1 LIARLDRIGPT
12 AKEIAQ
18 IGAVLG
24 REFSYELIEP
34 VAQRP
39 EKELQVALAQ
49 LGDSGLLFC
58 RGIPPHA
65 SYLFKHALVQDGAY
79 GTLLRARRQELHA
92 RVATALEQHFAD
104 LVERQPEILAHHL
117 TAAGEAERAVD
128 QWLKAGQYAAARLA
142 HLEAIR
148 HFDRGLA
155 TLALL
160 QDGAARNGRETE
172 LHLARGLSLFTTK
185 GFISAEAAEAYARA
199 RVLAERRGDAHQL
212 FTAVFGLWQ
221 STTSAGRILDCRGL
235 SDRLQRLTADNADS
249 ELRLQAHHSAW
260 TTHLFAGRPAAAREH
275 CNEGRRLY
283 NPERHQHHRLLY
295 GGHDPGVC
303 AGYVGAQV
311 NWLLGYPERALAIGN
326 ESLVLAERIAHP
338 FSLHIAQVFN
348 AMLHL
353 DRGEPELALERLH
366 AAEALAAEQRLGLI
380 IAPGFLRGA
389 ALMAEGAFDDAIAQ
403 LREGLAGRL
412 GAMYAPYGRAR
423 LAEALARQSNHEAA
437 LATVREA
444 LEEQERT
451 GQRRWEPEL
460 HRVEGAALQGLNRI
474 EEAQSALEAAL
485 RIARTQQAK
494 SYELRAATSL
504 ARLWGEQSR
513 RSEARDLLA
522 PVYRWFSEG
531 FDTADLKE
539 AKALLYELA

>member
-1 LIARLDRIGPT
+1 
-12 AKEIAQ
+12 
-18 IGAVLG
+18 
-24 REFSYELIEP
+24 
-34 VAQRP
+34 
-39 EKELQVALAQ
+39 
-49 LGDSGLLFC
+49 
-58 RGIPPHA
+58 
-65 SYLFKHALVQDGAY
+65 
-79 GTLLRARRQELHA
+79 
-92 RVATALEQHFAD
+92 LEQDFAD
-104 LVERQPEILAHHL
+104 LVERQPELLAHHL

-155 TLALL
+155 TLAVL
-160 QDGAARNGRETE
+160 QEGPARDGRETE
-172 LHLARGLSLFTTK
+172 LQLARGLSLFTAK

-199 RVLAERRGDAHQL
+199 RELAERRGDAHQL
-212 FTAVFGLWQ
+212 FMAVFGLWQ
-221 STTSAGRILDCRGL
+221 STNSAGRVLDCRGL

-275 CNEGRRLY
+275 CDEGRRLY

-303 AGYVGAQV
+303 ARYIGAQV
-311 NWLLGYPERALAIGN
+311 NWLLGYPERGLAIGN

-338 FSLHIAQVFN
+338 FSLESARVFN

-353 DRGEPELALERLH
+353 DRGEPELALEGLH
-366 AAEALAAEQRLGLI
+366 AAEALAAKQRLGLI

-389 ALMAEGAFDDAIAQ
+389 ALMAQGAFDDAVAQ

-412 GAMYAPYGRAR
+412 GAMFAPYGRAR
-423 LAEALARQSNHEAA
+423 LAEALTRQSKHEAA

-444 LEEQERT
+444 LEEQEGT

-460 HRVEGAALQGLNRI
+460 HRVEGIALQGLNRL
-474 EEAQSALEAAL
+474 EEAQKALEAAL
-485 RIARTQQAK
+485 RIARSQQAK

-504 ARLWGEQSR
+504 ARRWGEQSR

-522 PVYRWFSEG
+522 PVYGWFTEG

-539 AKALLYELA
+539 AKTLLDELA